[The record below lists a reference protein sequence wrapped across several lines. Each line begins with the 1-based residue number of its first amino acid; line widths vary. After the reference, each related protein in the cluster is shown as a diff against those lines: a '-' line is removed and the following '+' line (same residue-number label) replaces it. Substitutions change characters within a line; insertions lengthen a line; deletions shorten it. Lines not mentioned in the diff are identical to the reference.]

1 MCPALG
7 SEWWQPACLSLL
19 QGEEIQVSFP
29 VLPRGILSFLSH
41 LPQECLITRA
51 RDKCII
57 SHLKTESHEQG
68 AGIERK
74 EGSHALPTGTHQ
86 SSNAGEMQSCGIT
99 REKPSSFC
107 RWRHLWCWASFPWWC
122 QELCPRAGYGQPS
135 GMLSR
140 GNPVGSEERPVRC
153 LRLDGKGQGILE
165 PTLRVNIYMLPRPC
179 LWHLC
184 LCQVLA
190 LGMTFPLITCK
201 VSIILQAAA
210 QCFHYFF

>member
-1 MCPALG
+1 MFNCEPHYHCVSPALDQQKAATAMCPALG

-74 EGSHALPTGTHQ
+74 EGSHALPTGAHQ

-140 GNPVGSEERPVRC
+140 GNPVGSEESLCKP
-153 LRLDGKGQGILE
+153 D
-165 PTLRVNIYMLPRPC
+165 
-179 LWHLC
+179 LWGAWGW
-184 LCQVLA
+184 VGRDRA
-190 LGMTFPLITCK
+190 F
-201 VSIILQAAA
+201 
-210 QCFHYFF
+210 